1 MLVGSSLLL
10 AGVSAIKGRSS
21 PWWLVPIAVVGIL
34 LKVTM
39 VLALGVVALLI
50 LMFVLL
56 ARDETDRQTK
66 RRLLIAT
73 VVAVAAAGAAQVI
86 WLLIRAHISLGIGA
100 DQGLATAFVWRDI
113 VGMLS
118 LFLNPG
124 ALGGGY
130 DPAMR
135 LPPVIGAPL
144 VLLTVAGVVGFACS
158 KLVSAFE
165 KSLAIAIVV
174 SATLFAP
181 ILAVGMYLLLGDVFP
196 VIARYAMPLLP
207 AFFVAA
213 ALMIRNRAAE
223 WAVVAYGGFLVV
235 AVTTTAVVF
244 A

>member
-1 MLVGSSLLL
+1 MN
-10 AGVSAIKGRSS
+10 
-21 PWWLVPIAVVGIL
+21 VGIRDA
-34 LKVTM
+34 
-39 VLALGVVALLI
+39 LAADVDRLGLVHVRAWQAAYRGVMPDAYPDGLEVGDRVA
-50 LMFVLL
+50 MW
-56 ARDETDRQTK
+56 ARFLEVPQPA
-66 RRLLIAT
+66 RRLLVVT
-73 VVAVAAAGAAQVI
+73 VDD
-86 WLLIRAHISLGIGA
+86 R
-100 DQGLATAFVWRDI
+100 
-113 VGMLS
+113 
-118 LFLNPG
+118 
-124 ALGGGY
+124 
-130 DPAMR
+130 
-135 LPPVIGAPL
+135 
-144 VLLTVAGVVGFACS
+144 VVGFACS